1 MATETYT
8 PDNIFS
14 KLSEKNETPI
24 TVKTGQGVLKRGTLL
39 ISLAADSGEYRI
51 LNSVDS
57 PTATDKLSLVVLAED
72 IDATS
77 AAVETTGYRSGN
89 FNANYITYGGA
100 DTTATWKA
108 DCRNVNIYLDI
119 AALNALD

>member
-24 TVKTGQGVLKRGTLL
+24 TVKTGQGELKRGTLL
-39 ISLAADSGEYRI
+39 ISLAADSGEYI
-51 LNSVDS
+51 IADIDDT
-57 PTATDKLSLVVLAED
+57 PTAADKLSLVVLAED

-89 FNANYITYGGA
+89 FNANYITFGGD
-100 DTTATWKA
+100 DTTAVWKA

-119 AALNALD
+119 AAINSLD